1 MTLQVRRPDGRMA
14 TNLKPITRTTIK
26 IQEHPEVRQ
35 LEAQRQMIEAL
46 ASTKAQVQ
54 NTGRIDFMDASSW
67 VGS

>member
-14 TNLKPITRTTIK
+14 TNLKPITRATIK
-26 IQEHPEVRQ
+26 IQEDPEVKKLQ
-35 LEAQRQMIEAL
+35 AQREMIEAM
-46 ASTKAQVQ
+46 ASTKAQQQ